1 MLAVDLREELTRG
14 GTGCPTA
21 REGNDGRYEID
32 PVPATTRM
40 YYVFRCIAIGS
51 ARPGDNPVPLQN
63 LRLLFGN
70 HQLKTVGGR
79 DAIARISYRLITAP
93 PGTPA
98 DPGVSGIVTGGSSQ
112 SKRTLNE
119 AARESPPAPVNT
131 IEGLWDT
138 NIPGTVRLQLEFQ
151 RAGNGW
157 SGRFLGRNGWE
168 AMADLVVDPAQAT
181 VPRRRSHA

>member
-1 MLAVDLREELTRG
+1 
-14 GTGCPTA
+14 
-21 REGNDGRYEID
+21 
-32 PVPATTRM
+32 M